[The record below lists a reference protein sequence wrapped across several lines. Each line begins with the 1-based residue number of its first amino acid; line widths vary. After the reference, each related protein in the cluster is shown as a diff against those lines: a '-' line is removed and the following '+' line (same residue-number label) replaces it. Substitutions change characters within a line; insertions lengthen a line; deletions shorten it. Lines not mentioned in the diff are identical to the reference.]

1 MLCTGV
7 GRAQKG
13 AVENG
18 DRKLGAQNTEAVY
31 SAKSAPG
38 APTPEGR
45 ASLQEVFTFDPRV
58 DLRWNRF
65 VDRRED
71 ASVFHTA
78 GWLEALRRTY
88 GYEPVVYTTSPPGAE
103 LSDGLIFCR
112 IDTWLS
118 GKRLVSLPFS
128 DHSALLVDDEEVLH
142 QMLLSVR
149 EQVTANRWRY
159 VELRPVRQRVL
170 DGSDFRKAATY
181 YWHKLSLDRDL
192 DQIYKGFHKSCV
204 QRKIRRAERE
214 GLTYSE
220 GRSAAEIEQFYRLL
234 LLTHRRHGIPPQPLS
249 WFRNLVDSF
258 GPNLKIRLAS
268 KNGRALASIVTLTYK
283 QSMVYKYGCSDAAHH
298 NLGGMIFLLWKAIQ
312 EAKGSKLRELDLGRS
327 DCDNP
332 GLISFKENLG
342 AERGM
347 LTYCGYP
354 ERARPDPSRWD
365 MKAARKICTRLP
377 APALTT
383 MGRLLY
389 RHMG

>member
-1 MLCTGV
+1 M
-7 GRAQKG
+7 
-13 AVENG
+13 
-18 DRKLGAQNTEAVY
+18 GAQNPEAVY
-31 SAKSAPG
+31 SAKSVAG
-38 APTPEGR
+38 APLPAGR
-45 ASLQEVFTFDPRV
+45 APLQQAFTFDPRT
-58 DLRWNRF
+58 DPRWNRF
-65 VDRRED
+65 LDRRED
-71 ASVFHTA
+71 ASVFHSA

-88 GYEPVVYTTSPPGAE
+88 GYEPVVYTTSPPGDE
-103 LSDGLIFCR
+103 LQAGLIFCR
-112 IDTWLS
+112 VDTWLS

-128 DHSALLVDDEEVLH
+128 DHAAMLVDDEEILRQVLL
-142 QMLLSVR
+142 QAR
-149 EQVTANRWRY
+149 EQVTANRCRY
-159 VELRPVRQRVL
+159 IEVRPTRERVPA
-170 DGSDFRKAATY
+170 GSEFRKAATY

-192 DQIYKGFHKSCV
+192 DEIYKGFHKSCV

-214 GLTYSE
+214 GLAYTE

-249 WFRNLVDSF
+249 WFRNLMECF
-258 GPNLKIRLAS
+258 GPNIKIRVAS
-268 KNGRALASIVTLTYK
+268 KDGHALASIITLTYK

-312 EAKGSKLRELDLGRS
+312 EGQSCKLKELDLGRS

-332 GLISFKENLG
+332 GLVSFKENLG
-342 AERGM
+342 ATRST

-354 ERARPDPSRWD
+354 ARVRPDPGRWD
-365 MKAARKICTRLP
+365 MRAARKICSRLP